1 MYSNMIL
8 IYSMRIVAKP
18 IPLIRNNEGDAI
30 AIAENPRKNFKGLI
44 LFVKQPT

>member
-30 AIAENPRKNFKGLI
+30 AIAETQGRILGVNFTI
-44 LFVKQPT
+44 